1 VQGSEGAAFVEGLQV
16 EKIDG
21 HILKGQDRLI
31 ESYSAFKDP
40 WGLCPS
46 TLNDTLRE
54 GGIKTLF
61 VVGLGIVPEYE
72 RGLIEA
78 EDYCVKSSA
87 IDGAKAGYRTFVV
100 GDCTKGV
107 TPETT
112 ETARNELNEAGVEYM
127 DAAEVKKALGCH

>member
-1 VQGSEGAAFVEGLQV
+1 VEDLQV
-16 EKIDG
+16 EKIDEY
-21 HILKGQDRLI
+21 ILKGQDRLI

-46 TLNDTLRE
+46 TLDDTLQD

-72 RGLIEA
+72 GGLIEA

-100 GDCTKGV
+100 GNCTKGV
-107 TPETT
+107 APETT
-112 ETARNELNEAGVEYM
+112 KTARKELGEAGVEYM
-127 DAAEVKKALGCH
+127 DATEVKKALNGN